1 REQFGDSEIEQ
12 LRRAVFSHQD
22 VARLEV
28 PVDDQLAMRV
38 LDGGTN
44 VAEEFELLVE
54 RKLTP
59 VAIGGHLFARDN
71 PHNKISL
78 PPYGRAAVEQASD
91 VRMIERSQ
99 YLPLAQESFA
109 HKIRF
114 HAGLD
119 EFDGDSLS
127 EFVVVAH
134 GFIHRAHAAASDQAR
149 QAIWTD
155 ALARKFIGRRGGDGV
170 RRFFDRVIE
179 KG

>member
-28 PVDDQLAMRV
+28 AVDDQLAMRV

-59 VAIGGHLFARDN
+59 VAIGGDRFARDEL
-71 PHNKISL
+71 HHQSTL
-78 PPYGRAAVEQASD
+78 PLSCRAAVEQASD

-99 YLPLAQESFA
+99 YLPLAQESF
-109 HKIRF
+109 
-114 HAGLD
+114 
-119 EFDGDSLS
+119 
-127 EFVVVAH
+127 
-134 GFIHRAHAAASDQAR
+134 
-149 QAIWTD
+149 
-155 ALARKFIGRRGGDGV
+155 
-170 RRFFDRVIE
+170 
-179 KG
+179 